1 MVGVIYCSR
10 LAYTTKFFFLCAS
23 FYVRLGCFSS
33 LTAVLVGIRVL
44 AWFLQRTESY
54 SSGLKLCYKFKI
66 YVCMGIFVF
75 PKATDSLKAKQR
87 HFVESRRQ
95 KCSMETAEFAE
106 QSTSFLPLQR
116 VTHRQAAW
124 GSSRFK
130 GSFCMCRTH
139 AGISVGRF
147 SQTGVQRRP

>member
-33 LTAVLVGIRVL
+33 LTAVPVGIRVL

-116 VTHRQAAW
+116 VTHRQHGGHH
-124 GSSRFK
+124 GSRALSA
-130 GSFCMCRTH
+130 CAEPMQAYQC
-139 AGISVGRF
+139 AGF
-147 SQTGVQRRP
+147 RRQVSKEDPE